1 MESRPQTTTGGPQH
15 ETRRHFAEV
24 LLQKRISGQGAQ
36 RDARRNACQRPALE
50 GLRTATYGSALHG
63 LRQNAPGL
71 GGGDMMTVANVFL
84 AFLVVAI
91 LSIWP
96 LTKWAIRS
104 LKELDEEAQKW
115 RIGNHD

>member
-1 MESRPQTTTGGPQH
+1 
-15 ETRRHFAEV
+15 
-24 LLQKRISGQGAQ
+24 
-36 RDARRNACQRPALE
+36 
-50 GLRTATYGSALHG
+50 
-63 LRQNAPGL
+63 
-71 GGGDMMTVANVFL
+71 MTVANVFL

>member
-1 MESRPQTTTGGPQH
+1 MKH
-15 ETRRHFAEV
+15 EDILLKCSCKSEFQDKGRAGRGDWALPAAAKRTRFR
-24 LLQKRISGQGAQ
+24 
-36 RDARRNACQRPALE
+36 
-50 GLRTATYGSALHG
+50 GL
-63 LRQNAPGL
+63 
-71 GGGDMMTVANVFL
+71 DMMTVANVFL

-104 LKELDEEAQKW
+104 LKELEDEAQKW

>member
-1 MESRPQTTTGGPQH
+1 
-15 ETRRHFAEV
+15 
-24 LLQKRISGQGAQ
+24 
-36 RDARRNACQRPALE
+36 
-50 GLRTATYGSALHG
+50 
-63 LRQNAPGL
+63 
-71 GGGDMMTVANVFL
+71 MMTVANVFL

-115 RIGNHD
+115 RIGNHE